1 MEYSFKAEVARS
13 ATKYCKTNH
22 AKCLPNTTRSR
33 RGRSSGVVFFPDMLF
48 SPDMV
53 HILPGYPKQAPEDP
67 KISRIA
73 LYVSLPPEI
82 SQSTVV
88 SKDILTTIVER
99 NMQSIGRSMDSS
111 IVSVEPLSSPSTNEF
126 RTNEPE
132 GNHTGAIAGGVVG
145 GCLLLVV
152 GALLVIYLRKR
163 RALRGVLYSRC
174 LTSDPEESLPV
185 IYNST
190 DDVLEMME
198 GVVSYSNNVYTV
210 SPSESSRPS
219 AVYESPMTVD
229 NHASEETRYDESL

>member
-1 MEYSFKAEVARS
+1 M
-13 ATKYCKTNH
+13 
-22 AKCLPNTTRSR
+22 
-33 RGRSSGVVFFPDMLF
+33 VFFPDMIF

-67 KISRIA
+67 QVSRIA
-73 LYVSLPPEI
+73 FYLSLPTEI

-163 RALRGVLYSRC
+163 R
-174 LTSDPEESLPV
+174 
-185 IYNST
+185 
-190 DDVLEMME
+190 
-198 GVVSYSNNVYTV
+198 
-210 SPSESSRPS
+210 
-219 AVYESPMTVD
+219 
-229 NHASEETRYDESL
+229 